1 MDGIKGFLSRHRNI
15 ITLIVLLTFSLTA
28 LATQSMYVSTATK
41 RVGYSVL
48 SSIQHGFARIGMF
61 FGDAFSSIG
70 ELKEIRTEYEVLQE
84 KLVEY
89 RSMERKLIDMRR
101 ENEQLRELIG
111 FSEQIEFTHI
121 PARIIAKEPGSLFSG
136 FTINKGLSEG
146 VREDSAVI
154 AYSEG
159 FTCLVGKIMEISSHT
174 AKVLPMTDHSSYVA
188 ARMMESR
195 YEGLVNGKGTVSG
208 LAEMEYVKK
217 QAKDEIEF
225 GDLVITS
232 GLRSIYPE
240 NIYIGRVIEI
250 NAPEWET
257 SLTLEIR
264 PLVDFAKLEY
274 VFVLIEENPAEDVQ

>member
-1 MDGIKGFLSRHRNI
+1 MDGVKGFLSRYRNI
-15 ITLIVLLTFSLTA
+15 ITLIALLSFSLTA
-28 LATQSMYVSTATK
+28 LATQSLSVSTATR

-48 SSIQHGFARIGMF
+48 SSFQHGFARIGMF

-70 ELKEIRTEYEVLQE
+70 ELKEIRSEYEVLQE

-111 FSEQIEFTHI
+111 FSEEIEFAHV

-136 FTINKGLSEG
+136 FTINKGLNEG
-146 VREDSAVI
+146 VREDTSVI

-159 FTCLVGKIMEISSHT
+159 FTCLVGKVMEVTSHN

-195 YEGLVNGKGTVSG
+195 YEGLVNGKGTVAG
-208 LAEMEYVKK
+208 LVKMEYVKK

-240 NIYIGRVIEI
+240 NIYIGRVVEI

-264 PLVDFAKLEY
+264 PLVDFTKLEY
-274 VFVLIEENPAEDVQ
+274 VFVLVEDDLDEENS